1 MNRRCVSSMYQKWM
15 IVYIDLQCYSCD
27 ITMQASSNNVDYK
40 LLKLW
45 PLSNTGAPR
54 GIQSLTK
61 KYIGTMFQNIFRK
74 FYNARIFY
82 FNMQASSN
90 SVNSKFLNPEH
101 PPPRTNYDARRWLKI
116 IIKVFRKNVEKNFQ
130 EIKAT
135 FTYFTM

>member
-1 MNRRCVSSMYQKWM
+1 
-15 IVYIDLQCYSCD
+15 
-27 ITMQASSNNVDYK
+27 MQASSNNVHYK
-40 LLKLW
+40 LLNLW

-90 SVNSKFLNPEH
+90 SVDSKLLNPET
-101 PPPRTNYDARRWLKI
+101 PPPPTNYDARIWLKI
-116 IIKVFRKNVEKNFQ
+116 IIKYLEKMLKKISRNKSYVYLFYYVSIIISSYPHIKVTVTFFRLL
-130 EIKAT
+130 
-135 FTYFTM
+135 